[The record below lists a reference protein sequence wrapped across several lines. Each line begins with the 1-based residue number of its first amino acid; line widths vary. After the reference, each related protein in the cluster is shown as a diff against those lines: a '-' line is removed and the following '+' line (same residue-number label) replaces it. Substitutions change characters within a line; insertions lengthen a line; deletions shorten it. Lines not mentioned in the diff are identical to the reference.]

1 MTYLIAFAIIF
12 LLAVVVI
19 QIGKLTELAARIRG
33 EESVERS
40 SNTTQG
46 KALVIFMVVFL
57 VGTVWSAWHYKN
69 VMLGYGPLTSASA
82 HGFELDSL
90 FNVTLF
96 FTGIVFVITHILLF
110 WYAYKYRKTGSERK
124 AIFFAHD
131 TKLEMIWTV
140 VPAVVM
146 TYLVA
151 NGLITWNNIFPTL
164 TSEDKYLEIEA
175 TGYQFA
181 WDIRYPGADGKLGN
195 KDFRLIDAANNSL
208 GIDWKDEASVD
219 DIILAGSDKILLPKD
234 STIKVRITAK
244 DVLHNFYLPHFRVKM
259 DAVPGLPTSF
269 IFTPILTT
277 QEFREQLSKFPEWQ
291 VPADPADPTGP
302 RKWETFEY
310 ELACAEL
317 CGKGHYSMRRIV
329 EVVERE
335 EFDTWL
341 AGQKPF
347 YAANIRNTVND
358 PWAGKKLFDYEIKA
372 RGSELRSAVAKFVE
386 DTTGTLENVI
396 NLDHVFYVS
405 GSSEL
410 NSDLSKHELDNLV
423 TLMGKFPK
431 LRFELAGHTDNVGD
445 ATANMSLSVD
455 RSNKVKSYL
464 VEKGVSADRLLSK
477 GYGQDQPLESND
489 TPEGRQKNRRTEL
502 RIISK

>member
-12 LLAVVVI
+12 FLAVIVV

-33 EESVERS
+33 EEVVERS
-40 SNTTQG
+40 SSNTQG
-46 KALVIFMVVFL
+46 IALVVFMVVFL
-57 VGTVWSAWHYKN
+57 VGCVWSAIYYKN
-69 VMLGYGPLTSASA
+69 QMLGYGPLTSASA
-82 HGFELDSL
+82 HGFELDGL
-90 FNVTLF
+90 FNTTLF
-96 FTGIVFVITHILLF
+96 FTGIVFVITHVLLF
-110 WYAYKYRKTGSERK
+110 WYGYKYRQKLGGK

-131 TKLEMIWTV
+131 TKLELIWTA

-151 NGLITWNNIFPTL
+151 GGLITWNNIFPTL
-164 TSEDKYLEIEA
+164 TAEDKFLEIEA

-181 WDIRYPGADGKLGN
+181 WDIRYPGQDGKLGN
-195 KDFRLIDAANNSL
+195 KDFRLIDPGSNSL
-208 GIDWKDEASVD
+208 GIDWNDEASVD
-219 DIILAGSDKILLPKD
+219 DIVLGGSDKILLPKD

-269 IFTPILTT
+269 IFTPIKTT
-277 QEFREQLSKFPEWQ
+277 QEFREQLRAYPEWQ
-291 VPADPADPTGP
+291 VPADPAEPKGKQ
-302 RKWETFEY
+302 KWETFEY

-329 EVVERE
+329 EVVSRE

-347 YAANIRNTVND
+347 YATNIRNTDKD

-372 RGSELRSAVAKFVE
+372 RGFELRSAVARYVD
-386 DTTGTLENVI
+386 DTTGTLSSVI
-396 NLDHVFYVS
+396 NLEHVFYKT
-405 GSSEL
+405 GSSDI
-410 NSDLSKHELDNLV
+410 NDDLSKHELANLG
-423 TLMGKFPK
+423 TLMGRFPK
-431 LRFELAGHTDNVGD
+431 LRIEFAGHTDNVGD
-445 ATANMSLSVD
+445 AATNMTLSNE
-455 RSNKVKSYL
+455 RASKVRDYMIA
-464 VEKGVSADRLLSK
+464 KGISADRMVAK
-477 GYGQDQPLESND
+477 GYGQDEPLASNSTAED
-489 TPEGRQKNRRTEL
+489 GEKNRRTEL

>member
-33 EESVERS
+33 EEAVERS

-46 KALVIFMVVFL
+46 IALVVFMVVFL
-57 VGTVWSAWHYKN
+57 VGTIWSAWAYKN
-69 VMLGYGPLTSASA
+69 DMLGYGPLTSASA
-82 HGFELDSL
+82 HGFELDHI

-110 WYAYKYRKTGSERK
+110 WYSYKYRKTGSEKK
-124 AIFFAHD
+124 ALFFAHD
-131 TKLEMIWTV
+131 TKLELIWTV

-151 NGLITWNNIFPTL
+151 NGLIAWNNIFPTL

-195 KDFRLIDAANNSL
+195 KDFRLIDPANNSL
-208 GIDWKDEASVD
+208 GMDWNDEASVD
-219 DIILAGSDKILLPKD
+219 DIILGGSDKIYLPKD
-234 STIKVRITAK
+234 STVKVRITAK

-269 IFTPILTT
+269 IFTPVKTT
-277 QEFREQLSKFPEWQ
+277 KEFRLQLSEYPEWQ
-291 VPADPADPTGP
+291 VPADPSDPNGP
-302 RKWETFEY
+302 KRWETFEY

-317 CGKGHYSMRRIV
+317 CGKGHYSMRRVI
-329 EVVERE
+329 EVVDRE
-335 EFDTWL
+335 EFDIWL

-347 YAANIRNTVND
+347 YATNIRGKASD
-358 PWAGKKLFDYEIKA
+358 PWAGRKLFPYEIKA
-372 RGSELRSAVAKFVE
+372 RASELKSDLANVVN
-386 DTTGTLENVI
+386 DTTGSASRIIQLK
-396 NLDHVFYVS
+396 HVFYGT
-405 GSSEL
+405 GSADL
-410 NSDLSKHELDNLV
+410 NGDLSKYELDHLAE
-423 TLMGKFPK
+423 LMAKYPNI
-431 LRFELAGHTDNVGD
+431 RVELAGHTDNVGD
-445 ATANMSLSVD
+445 AAANLTLSNS
-455 RSNKVKSYL
+455 RASKVLDYL
-464 VEKGVSADRLLSK
+464 VGKGVSASRLTAK

-489 TPEGRQKNRRTEL
+489 TPDGRQLNRRTEL